1 MVEGETNSCLTCESC
16 GAKLSWPIVR
26 GLTSKREGRAEDLYC
41 PACRSPMEQV
51 DVQAI
56 QP

>member
-1 MVEGETNSCLTCESC
+1 MVTGETKPCLTCESC

-26 GLTSKREGRAEDLYC
+26 GLTSKRDGYAEDLYC

-51 DVQAI
+51 NVQAL